1 MTSIN
6 SSIQPTE
13 VVHRIAPTF
22 SWQEI
27 ETVLLDLDGT
37 LLDKYFDDFFWEEF
51 VPEVFARKNRIEMC
65 AAKTQLLNSY
75 NKVASTLEWTDL
87 DYWSNELHLDIPLLK
102 REVSH
107 LIALRPQVIEFL
119 EYLQEIKKKTYLV
132 TNAHPKTLELKLE
145 KIDIAKH
152 FTAIFCSKDVGIAK
166 EQPEFWDRLKVL
178 LPFKKNRTL
187 FADDTER
194 VLQSA
199 RSYGLFHL
207 VHIAQPSSRLPAA
220 FSSDF
225 QSILNFQ
232 ELMASKEQ

>member
-6 SSIQPTE
+6 SSRQPAE
-13 VVHRIAPTF
+13 CAHQIAPAF

-51 VPEVFARKNRIEMC
+51 VPQVFARKNRIEMH
-65 AAKTQLLNSY
+65 AAKTALLNTY
-75 NKVASTLEWTDL
+75 KKVENTLKWTDL
-87 DYWSNELHLDIPLLK
+87 DYWSDELHLDIPLLK
-102 REVSH
+102 REISH

-119 EYLQEIKKKTYLV
+119 EYLQEKKRKTYLV
-132 TNAHPKTLELKLE
+132 TNAHPKTLILKLE
-145 KIDIAKH
+145 KIDITKH

-166 EQPEFWDRLKVL
+166 EQPEFWGRLKEL
-178 LPFKKNRTL
+178 LPFKKDRTL
-187 FADDTER
+187 FVDDTEK

-199 RSYGLFHL
+199 RSYGLCHL
-207 VHIAQPSSRLPAA
+207 VHIAQPSSQLPAA

-225 QSILNFQ
+225 ASILNFQ
-232 ELMASKEQ
+232 ELMTS